1 MNIFNYTHKILREIF
16 AIALWTYVATKM
28 FIHNVDIYIANL
40 HVSGFQWI
48 LEHQL
53 VSIAITITLY
63 ASAFGVLRT
72 FCSTFF
78 LISYPFIVIPWRII
92 LITFSISKFIVKKIN
107 AVQAFSIA
115 NTTFVLFKDL
125 RYNLTTTVL
134 YLAMFGT
141 SIKTNNKP
149 LLYVAAIALPIM
161 LVVSYARRVSLV
173 FQPTSLFSAC
183 KKFLTGVGA
192 ANSLKPDDTTLGI
205 SISLLSEKQI
215 SQRKNSLGLSVI
227 YNKLCLF
234 LAKNLRSYQDSWVP
248 VISGV
253 ISIIWLLI
261 LTITTFAF
269 INLSIYKISTK
280 LFLFSEAPSLFTFFY
295 YSFKEFVFNTIPQ
308 LIPTSHVSQSFEM
321 AENFSALF
329 LSIIFVFL
337 ALTVKNERYS
347 REVDNIIFIL
357 EEKGQDM
364 ENLIKER
371 YSIQDVN
378 EAITELKRLEY
389 GAIPVIIF
397 LSS

>member
-28 FIHNVDIYIANL
+28 FIHNVDIYIDNL

-78 LISYPFIVIPWRII
+78 LISYPFIVIPWRVI

-280 LFLFSEAPSLFTFFY
+280 LFFFSETPSLFTFFY

-357 EEKGQDM
+357 EENGQDM